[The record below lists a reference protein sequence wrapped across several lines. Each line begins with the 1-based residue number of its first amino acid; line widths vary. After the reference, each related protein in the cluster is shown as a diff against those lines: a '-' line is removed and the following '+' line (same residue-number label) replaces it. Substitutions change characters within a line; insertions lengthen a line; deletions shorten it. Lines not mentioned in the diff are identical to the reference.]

1 LEVAQH
7 VVWSL
12 RQRNFTRLGR
22 LSRKH

>member
-22 LSRKH
+22 VSRKH